1 MMLNSYKNHFIP
13 TMTNLPPIQQNQ
25 FIPLHTFMSQIPH
38 AQGFPYPTVLSF
50 DPLLAYL
57 QEKAQNSRQPLKGL
71 YSKLQSQIS
80 VLQEKINDGQTPETL
95 EGENSLDTLLSLYFP
110 LNQQAEGK
118 AFAGRPFDTGFMFRS
133 PAMRQLFK
141 SETLEIFLEQA
152 EHKSNK
158 PEAVLKAGSLILKH
172 CYGQDLNAV
181 LSDVIHLRDRQT
193 KLEYYYRYNIVTDF
207 VRIKTIQPLP
217 KLGPQEISELLDNLF
232 DQQLWLER
240 FPPDNFAFEG
250 LVLGYMTDVT
260 EAEVWSKMQEGLIGE
275 SHHDGREMLDFL
287 ENQVRSYLRE
297 PDLRVGAM
305 PLWWHA
311 SREEV
316 MRASLLEPVTGRL
329 DELPGDMEGSPYQKA
344 LRQNAPLVIDDL
356 EKEPPNPVV
365 DLLLEQGYK
374 NVVLV
379 TQKNEEGDPIG
390 ILELAMPRAHSLNS
404 LTLLKLRD
412 VFALVSLN
420 FNRVTRELQDAVQL
434 AIQRRYTSI
443 HQSVLWK
450 FRRAAQQLL
459 FEGQDADDSIVF
471 KNVYPLYGQADI
483 VSSSSL
489 RSESIRADLQ
499 DNLAILEQVLEKCLA
514 QSGFNLLDHYL
525 LKVKKL
531 KGRIEE
537 EFYSSDENV
546 VTDLLLYDVH
556 PFLRYLGEQDSNLG
570 ETVLEPYFQLLD
582 PQLGILYRQRKDYE
596 KSVEK
601 LNILLGQFMDT
612 EQEKMQKLLP
622 HYFEIYKT
630 DGVEYNIYLGQS
642 ILEEGQFLDYH
653 LQDFRLWQLVS
664 LCEATR
670 LVKREA
676 VRFPTPLATAQL
688 IFVYNNPISIR
699 FRMDDKRFDV
709 DGAYNVRYEIIKKRI
724 DKATIKGTDE
734 RLTQKGKIAI
744 VYLHEKDHQEYLD
757 YLGYL
762 VDKGYVSSE
771 VEELELNRLQGAD
784 GLKA

>member
-1 MMLNSYKNHFIP
+1 
-13 TMTNLPPIQQNQ
+13 MTNLPPTQPDQ
-25 FIPLHTFMSQIPH
+25 FIPLHTFVSRMPH
-38 AQGFPYPTVLSF
+38 AEGFPYATRLSF
-50 DPLLAYL
+50 EPLLHYL
-57 QEKAQNSRQPLKGL
+57 QEKGENSEQPLKGL
-71 YSKLQSQIS
+71 YKKLHAQ
-80 VLQEKINDGQTPETL
+80 VMPLQQRINDGQIPETL
-95 EGENSLDTLLSLYFP
+95 EGESALETLMSLYFP
-110 LNQQAEGK
+110 LNQQEEGR
-118 AFAGRPFDTGFMFRS
+118 AFAGQPFDSGFMFRS
-133 PAMRQLFK
+133 RAMKQLFEK
-141 SETLEIFLEQA
+141 ESLEVHFSGKKDKLSQ
-152 EHKSNK
+152 
-158 PEAVLKAGSLILKH
+158 PGAVLKAGSLILQR
-172 CYGQDLNAV
+172 CYGQAMNAV
-181 LSDVIHLRDRQT
+181 FPDVIRLRDRQT
-193 KLEYYYRYNIVTDF
+193 KLESYYRYNIVLDF
-207 VRIKTIQPLP
+207 VRIKPLKPLP
-217 KLGPQEISELLDNLF
+217 ELSRDQASELLDNLF
-232 DQQLWLER
+232 DQDLWLQC
-240 FPPDNFAFEG
+240 FPPENFAFEG

-260 EAEVWSKMQEGLIGE
+260 EAEVWSRMQEGLIGE
-275 SHHDGREMLDFL
+275 SQHDGREMLDFL
-287 ENQVRSYLRE
+287 ENQVRNYLRE

-316 MRASLLEPVTGRL
+316 MRASLLEAATDKLGRL
-329 DELPGDMEGSPYQKA
+329 PSDIEGSPYQKA
-344 LRQNAPLVIDDL
+344 LRQNGPLVIEDL

-365 DLLLEQGYK
+365 GLLLELGYK
-374 NVVLV
+374 NVILIA
-379 TQKNEEGDPIG
+379 QKNEDGEAIG
-390 ILELAMPRAHSLNS
+390 MLELGMPRAHSLNS

-412 VFALVSLN
+412 VFALANLN

-471 KNVYPLYGQADI
+471 KDVYPLYGQADI

-499 DNLAILEQVLEKCLA
+499 DNLALLEGVLEKCLA
-514 QSGFNLLDHYL
+514 QSRFNLLDHYL

-531 KGRIEE
+531 KSRIEE

-556 PFLRYLGEQDSNLG
+556 PFLRYLGEQDGSLG
-570 ETVLEPYFQLLD
+570 ETVLEPYFQMLD

-601 LNILLGQFMDT
+601 LNILLGKFMDE

-653 LQDFRLWQLVS
+653 LKDFRLWQLVS

-670 LVKREA
+670 LVEREA
-676 VRFPTPLATAQL
+676 RRFPTPLSTAQL

-724 DKATIKGTDE
+724 DKATIKGTEE
-734 RLTQKGKIAI
+734 RLTQQGKIAI

-757 YLGYL
+757 YIGYL
-762 VDKGYVSSE
+762 VEKGYASPE

-784 GLKA
+784 GLKALRVTVVG